1 MSDVCTGKGEKRGDR
16 LSPLREKKG
25 VCGVCGFL

>member
-1 MSDVCTGKGEKRGDR
+1 MHGEGAGKRGER